1 MIFLMVSGDLSAVSS
16 MAEVASLV
24 ILTFLKVNLFLK
36 WSNHTLWAFTFP
48 SLCHILTL
56 LYFEYRVYR
65 WWLTYIMHLHRS
77 CIFNMRLKKKTL
89 FYKMCKVFTFVV
101 SHSNDFPNS
110 LFFFYNGFL
119 YWIYLEMAG
128 ICNIILVMSQ
138 LFPASWEHFQHH

>member
-1 MIFLMVSGDLSAVSS
+1 MVSGDLSAVSS

-36 WSNHTLWAFTFP
+36 WSNHTLWAFSFP
-48 SLCHILTL
+48 SLCHIVTL

-77 CIFNMRLKKKTL
+77 CIFNMTLKKNKR
-89 FYKMCKVFTFVV
+89 YFTKCARFLGLLLATAMT
-101 SHSNDFPNS
+101 FQIPFFF
-110 LFFFYNGFL
+110 FFFYNGFL